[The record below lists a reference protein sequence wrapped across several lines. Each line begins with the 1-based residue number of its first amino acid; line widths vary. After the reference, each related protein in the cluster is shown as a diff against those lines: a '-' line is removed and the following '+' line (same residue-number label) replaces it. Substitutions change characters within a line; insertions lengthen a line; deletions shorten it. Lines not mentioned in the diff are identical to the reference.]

1 MDLPDLPYPVLVPVA
16 IQLVKFGIELWRQ
29 PRSKS
34 PSRSP
39 ISAPTPKEA
48 TMTRYVVLYTE
59 RIQKL
64 RLPDDVDVSKVK
76 TTITE
81 AIETGRS
88 TSIRVVTDGHGVRPR
103 PERLQDHGLYRGR
116 GARSEGRG
124 SLTGLAALPLVN
136 ARARRSPTDRMTAG
150 DRRRTLGRL

>member
-1 MDLPDLPYPVLVPVA
+1 MIVDLPDLPYPVLVPVA

-88 TSIRVVTDGHGVRPR
+88 TSIRVVTDGMESDLVLNGSRITAFTVVEVPHQKVV
-103 PERLQDHGLYRGR
+103 GL
-116 GARSEGRG
+116 
-124 SLTGLAALPLVN
+124 
-136 ARARRSPTDRMTAG
+136 
-150 DRRRTLGRL
+150 